1 MNAIGITLSKGQVAF
16 NKFPAVLVGLG
27 NTMLSTLLCYISL
40 LDQQA
45 QLVILVAL
53 HFLNLL

>member
-1 MNAIGITLSKGQVAF
+1 MNAIDIALSKWQVAF
-16 NKFPAVLVGLG
+16 NKFPAVLVGPG
-27 NTMLSTLLCYISL
+27 NTMLFTLLCYISL

-53 HFLNLL
+53 HLLNLL